1 MNRQTKMTAS
11 VRKGQ
16 TTMPGWA
23 VLFVIV
29 ALSLS
34 GCGGGG
40 GGGGSSTSSVGSSGC
55 NLTIQELEAIGNIND
70 IPHECLSMLP
80 TPEDNLLGRIFILG
94 TQIDPQSGALRI
106 FVNGTDKDGNP
117 LQRTDFESATVSI
130 DGIPVSING
139 IPVDTRDLVS
149 DIVAGDDVL
158 SLGFVTDYSTSISD
172 AELAKVS
179 DIYSIILDSLSPPN
193 LPQVMEGMVINF
205 SNSILVKQDWTE
217 DPDLL
222 KTAYQLDAGFSRQNT
237 ALYDALGVAL
247 KRDPAVDNDGLVE
260 RCRPAHMLITFTD
273 GADNAS
279 FTYTKETLLPIIQD
293 SKAVMIM
300 LGSLSADKTTLMN
313 LAGNQGAFVYAY
325 NLSGIQS
332 TVQKWAD
339 SLSQMVKF
347 TLDPATGFDAGSIT
361 ITLGGETVEVER
373 PVDGFC
379 ESQP

>member
-1 MNRQTKMTAS
+1 MNRQTKMATS
-11 VRKGQ
+11 VRWGQ

-23 VLFVIV
+23 VLFVSA

-40 GGGGSSTSSVGSSGC
+40 GGGGSSSSSVGSAGC
-55 NLTIQELEAIGNIND
+55 ELTIQELEAIGNIND
-70 IPHECLSMLP
+70 IPQECLSMLP
-80 TPEDNLLGRIFILG
+80 APEDNLLGRMFILG
-94 TQIDPQSGALRI
+94 TQVDQQAALCA
-106 FVNGTDKDGNP
+106 F
-117 LQRTDFESATVSI
+117 LSMARTVAALPCSCPIATVSI
-130 DGIPVSING
+130 DGN
-139 IPVDTRDLVS
+139 PVDPNLVS
-149 DIVAGDDVL
+149 VDPIAAGDDVL

-193 LPQVMEGMVINF
+193 LPQVLEGMVINF

-217 DPDLL
+217 DPALL
-222 KTAYQLDAGFSRQNT
+222 QTAYQLDASFSRQNT

-247 KRDPAVDNDGLVE
+247 KRDPAVIDDGLVE

-300 LGSLSADKTTLMN
+300 LGSLSADKTTLMD
-313 LAGNQGAFVYAY
+313 LAGDQGAFVYAY

-332 TVQKWAD
+332 TVEKWAD

-347 TLDPATGFDAGSIT
+347 TLDPATGFNAGTIT
-361 ITLGGETVEVER
+361 IKLGTETVAVER

-379 ESQP
+379 ESQ

>member
-1 MNRQTKMTAS
+1 MNRQTKMAAS
-11 VRKGQ
+11 VRWGG
-16 TTMPGWA
+16 TTISGWA
-23 VLFVIV
+23 VFFVIV

-40 GGGGSSTSSVGSSGC
+40 GGGGSSSSSVGSSGC
-55 NLTIQELEAIGNIND
+55 NLTIQELQAIGNIND
-70 IPHECLSMLP
+70 IPQECLSMLP
-80 TPEDNLLGRIFILG
+80 APEDNLLGRMFILG
-94 TQIDPQSGALRI
+94 TQVDQASGALRI
-106 FVNGTDKDGNP
+106 FVNGTDNDGNP
-117 LQRTDFESATVSI
+117 LQLADFQSATVSI
-130 DGIPVSING
+130 DGN
-139 IPVDTRDLVS
+139 PVDPNRVS
-149 DIVAGDDVL
+149 VDPIAAGDDVL

-193 LPQVMEGMVINF
+193 LPPVMEGMVIDF
-205 SNSILVKQDWTE
+205 SNSVLVKQDWTE
-217 DPDLL
+217 DPALL
-222 KTAYQLDAGFSRQNT
+222 QAAYQLDAGFSRQNT

-247 KRDPAVDNDGLVE
+247 KRDPAVIDDGLVE

-313 LAGNQGAFVYAY
+313 VAGDQGAFVYAY
-325 NLSGIQS
+325 NLSGIQN

-347 TLDPATGFDAGSIT
+347 TLDPATGFDAGTIT
-361 ITLGGETVEVER
+361 ITLGEETVVVER
-373 PVDGFC
+373 PIDGFC
-379 ESQP
+379 ESQ